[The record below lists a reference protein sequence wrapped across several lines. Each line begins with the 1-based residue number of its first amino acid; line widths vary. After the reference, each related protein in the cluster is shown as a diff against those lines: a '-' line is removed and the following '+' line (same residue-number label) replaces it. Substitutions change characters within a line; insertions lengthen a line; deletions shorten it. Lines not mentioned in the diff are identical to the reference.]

1 MQLFRNGSV
10 YEFYRLKALIIL
22 KQVNTSV
29 VEKKKKKIR
38 WRGYVNF
45 HCMQMRLVMILWS
58 IFAIIEMTRC
68 WSSFDHVLPK
78 HDTQD
83 TPSYNFAFRSSV
95 QKNGL
100 PGEEKHGGFSTEK
113 RLSQKWFHF
122 SLHWPFLEYFVYLAS
137 TPRNSEVV
145 ANQEGFL
152 HCSIEAFLD
161 NLIIGVTL

>member
-1 MQLFRNGSV
+1 MELFRKGSV

-29 VEKKKKKIR
+29 VEKKKKKIPL
-38 WRGYVNF
+38 RGYVNF

-78 HDTQD
+78 NDFYYWASPFRTRPVIISVFGHLCRKTVSRGRKG
-83 TPSYNFAFRSSV
+83 TGVYYRETMFSEIVSY
-95 QKNGL
+95 
-100 PGEEKHGGFSTEK
+100 
-113 RLSQKWFHF
+113 HF
-122 SLHWPFLEYFVYLAS
+122 FFLAS
-137 TPRNSEVV
+137 APGNSEVV

-152 HCSIEAFLD
+152 RCSIEAFLD